1 MARKRPSAH
10 SDAQFALFI
19 EQMKGILEGG
29 AGSEFDHAVRRLIGT
44 GKVDLPSAGSE
55 DTGLQEAGLQEAGLE
70 EAGAE
75 ERSAEAASPS
85 PLARTLSDLPEPP
98 DFDAIEAAARE
109 TGASRAPLMVL
120 IGKLVLGSANNES
133 LLIYILMVLL
143 QTDEPSAAIVF
154 STLNTTRARLDLVSR
169 LARVRI
175 SDRETRD
182 ALDEVVKHFN
192 DANRIRNEFLH
203 AMYTVDGKGVITHTQ
218 TMRLIMKGGRTS
230 FGEQTPIDRK
240 RLDGMGKACRDL
252 INLNRKIWEL
262 LPRLQEAIANTNAKD
277 AAAAR

>member
-10 SDAQFALFI
+10 SDEQFALFI
-19 EQMKGILEGG
+19 EQMKDILEGG
-29 AGSEFDHAVRRLIGT
+29 AGSEFDHAVRRLIGS
-44 GKVDLPSAGSE
+44 GKVDLSSTGSE
-55 DTGLQEAGLQEAGLE
+55 DAGLE

-75 ERSAEAASPS
+75 EGSDDQQERAASPS
-85 PLARTLSDLPEPP
+85 SLAPSSLARTLSSLPEPP

-109 TGASRAPLMVL
+109 TGASRAPLLVL

-169 LARVRI
+169 LAKVRI
-175 SDRETRD
+175 SDRETRE

-203 AMYTVDGKGVITHTQ
+203 AMYTVDGNGVITHTQ

-262 LPRLQEAIANTNAKD
+262 LPRLQDAIANTNAKG
-277 AAAAR
+277 AA